1 MELPLFNM
9 KLFKKKA
16 KRFSIIWRKNSSSV
30 LIYFG
35 QWLSFFPFTKTVK
48 DKSWLVFR
56 INHFAFIWVGFPFC
70 MDSNFMYILI
80 TKKQAL
86 VIFLGSF
93 SLFLFI
99 VELKV
104 PLTLISRVFAF
115 LLFIDTNIFFWLN
128 HVSWC
133 MFNVNLKKYNTYRC
147 LLILVLNMVTGV
159 LSFLLG
165 DIKCK

>member
-1 MELPLFNM
+1 MT
-9 KLFKKKA
+9 
-16 KRFSIIWRKNSSSV
+16 SHD
-30 LIYFG
+30 
-35 QWLSFFPFTKTVK
+35 LSLESTILH
-48 DKSWLVFR
+48 SYGLVFLFVW
-56 INHFAFIWVGFPFC
+56 IQ
-70 MDSNFMYILI
+70 ILC
-80 TKKQAL
+80 TYLLQKKQAL

-99 VELKV
+99 AELKV

-128 HVSWC
+128 HVPWC

-165 DIKCK
+165 DIKCKKLRSKASKQISLIQHLI